1 MAKNNFYS
9 TYARYIIGKWVT
21 LVALIRTYALD
32 KSTPLDK
39 NLELAM
45 PTMEQI
51 REAIYSA
58 PDLVIISFD
67 MAGAFQKAQRIVNK
81 KSDLIEQQIQLV
93 SDILVKALNNQNV
106 PPPIPIPELE
116 KQLSFLQ
123 EQKKVLDGLIQQI
136 NAMEPNIDAM
146 IKQYENAWDDTQKL
160 YANKAITELEG
171 ALKIQFSELEKNEL
185 LKPTQ
190 TQNELLTALKKY
202 QLNSL
207 VK

>member
-1 MAKNNFYS
+1 LAKNNFYS

>member
-1 MAKNNFYS
+1 
-9 TYARYIIGKWVT
+9 
-21 LVALIRTYALD
+21 
-32 KSTPLDK
+32 
-39 NLELAM
+39 M